1 MAPSS
6 ERLLA
11 VTCSGLS
18 VTREEAAQVLQAL
31 HHLTRLVVF
40 RGLSSAEAVL
50 ALFPENFH
58 QNLKNLLTK
67 IILEHIS
74 TWRTDAQASQISLPR
89 LVDLDWRVDIKA
101 SSDSVGRMAVP
112 TCLLQ
117 VKVKMTIYHE
127 RQETSH
133 PSGLGLCVCIPES
146 HQDPRRPQAMRGQT
160 LRLGCHHGAEQRNA
174 GHHARRL
181 GPHPRPAFC
190 RGQ

>member
-1 MAPSS
+1 MMHFLVTPGRLCGLWKPEASSKDVVRQLCQESFCSMAPSS

-74 TWRTDAQASQISLPR
+74 TWRTDAQASQN
-89 LVDLDWRVDIKA
+89 
-101 SSDSVGRMAVP
+101 
-112 TCLLQ
+112 
-117 VKVKMTIYHE
+117 
-127 RQETSH
+127 
-133 PSGLGLCVCIPES
+133 
-146 HQDPRRPQAMRGQT
+146 PRRPQAMRGQT